1 MEKRKGIG
9 QGTPGPGRPEGSKN
23 KVTQSMR
30 QAWMEAFEGVGGV
43 EALIEW
49 GKNPKNQ
56 TAFYSL
62 ASKLIP
68 IDITTGGEKIS
79 VTINA
84 PGGGSKS

>member
-1 MEKRKGIG
+1 
-9 QGTPGPGRPEGSKN
+9 
-23 KVTQSMR
+23 MR

>member
-1 MEKRKGIG
+1 MPFEKGKKKTGGR
-9 QGTPGPGRPEGSKN
+9 TPGATNQTTK
-23 KVTQSMR
+23 SMR

>member
-1 MEKRKGIG
+1 MANSGSFRTGDGRTRKKKGDVG
-9 QGTPGPGRPEGSKN
+9 H
-23 KVTQSMR
+23 VTKSMR
-30 QAWMEAFEGVGGV
+30 EAFKEAFDQMGGV
-43 EALIEW
+43 DALVEW
-49 GKNPKNQ
+49 GTKKPDL
-56 TAFYSL
+56 FYPL